1 MIVENLNPEGKPPSS
16 YGVSKNLIPVAIIIA
31 ALIIAGAIVL
41 ATMIYVKEA
50 PPIQLPQK
58 EDSLSGISIE
68 GRPVLGNAEAPVTLI
83 EFSDFECPFC
93 ARYANDTFSQ
103 IKKEYVDTGKV
114 KMVFK
119 HFPLPF
125 HQFAQKAAEAGE
137 CAFEQ
142 GKFWEYKEILFSNQE
157 NLDIN
162 SFKKYAQDLLLDTQE
177 FNNCLDSGRFREKV
191 AKDLKEGEDAGVTGT
206 PTFFINGEKLVG
218 AQPFSEFQKTIERK
232 LSE

>member
-1 MIVENLNPEGKPPSS
+1 MENLG
-16 YGVSKNLIPVAIIIA
+16 KNLIPIAIIIA

-83 EFSDFECPFC
+83 EFTDFECPFC
-93 ARYANDTFSQ
+93 ARYANDTFFQ

-119 HFPLPF
+119 YFPLPF
-125 HQFAQKAAEAGE
+125 YSLAQKAAEAAE
-137 CAFEQ
+137 CAKDQE
-142 GKFWEYKEILFSNQE
+142 KFWEYKEKLFLNQSVWKG
-157 NLDIN
+157 LDDL
-162 SFKKYAQDLLLDTQE
+162 KKYGQDLGLDTEE
-177 FNNCLDSGRFREKV
+177 FNNCLDSGKSREKV
-191 AKDLKEGEDAGVTGT
+191 TKDLEDGKDAGVTGT
-206 PTFFINGEKLVG
+206 PTFFINEEKLVG
-218 AQPFSEFQKTIERK
+218 AQPFSEFRKIIERK
-232 LSE
+232 LLE